1 MKRILIAIMA
11 TMMLVGCSSSTEE
24 TESDATTSTTTE
36 EKGYIFEYNDIEI
49 EMNEDTSLFLED
61 LGEELSYFE
70 AESCA
75 FEGID
80 KTYTYAGFQLITYP
94 TDDVDYVSSIV
105 LKDDT
110 VSTQEGI
117 CIGDEKA
124 SVEEAYGTDYE
135 DDNGAYIYT
144 KTDSK
149 LEFIFEDSYV
159 TAITYTAI
167 TE

>member
-11 TMMLVGCSSSTEE
+11 TMMLVGCSSNSTEE
-24 TESDATTSTTTE
+24 TESDTTTTTTE
-36 EKGYIFEYNDIEI
+36 EKGYVFEYNDIEI

-94 TDDVDYVSSIV
+94 TDDEDYVSSIV

-110 VSTQEGI
+110 VSTSEGI

-124 SVEEAYGTDYE
+124 SVEETYGTDYE
-135 DDNGAYIYT
+135 EDNGAYVYT
-144 KTDSK
+144 KGDST
-149 LEFIFEDSYV
+149 LQFIFEDDYV